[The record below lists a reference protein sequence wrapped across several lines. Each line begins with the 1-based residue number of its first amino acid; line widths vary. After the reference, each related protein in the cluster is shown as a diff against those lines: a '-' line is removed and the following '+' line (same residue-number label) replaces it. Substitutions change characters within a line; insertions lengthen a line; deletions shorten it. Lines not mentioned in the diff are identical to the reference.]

1 MSLADKKENY
11 TFLPAVESD
20 LPAVFKLI
28 DDRINWMDEVGLKQ
42 WNVTNYWECYPES
55 YYRMRMDMGE
65 LYIMKDA
72 KGNAVATAALIKDDY
87 RWPGD
92 KDAFHVH
99 HLATAIGIHGIGAIA
114 IDFCKDISRK
124 FNMPYLRLDCAV
136 GNDMLNNF
144 YKDLGFTYAGP
155 IVDRL
160 YTGNKLEFK
169 L

>member
-1 MSLADKKENY
+1 MSCNIKKEDFTFSLA
-11 TFLPAVESD
+11 TESD
-20 LPAVFKLI
+20 LPSVFKLI
-28 DDRINWMDEVGLKQ
+28 DDRIKWMDKVGLKQ

-55 YYRMRMDMGE
+55 YYRMRMDMEE
-65 LYIMKDA
+65 LYIMKDRE
-72 KGNAVATAALIKDDY
+72 GTAVATIALIKDDY

-92 KDAFHVH
+92 KDAFHAH
-99 HLATAIGIHGIGAIA
+99 HLATAIGVPGLGAIA

>member
-1 MSLADKKENY
+1 MQ
-11 TFLPAVESD
+11 LP
-20 LPAVFKLI
+20 P
-28 DDRINWMDEVGLKQ
+28 
-42 WNVTNYWECYPES
+42 PH
-55 YYRMRMDMGE
+55 
-65 LYIMKDA
+65 
-72 KGNAVATAALIKDDY
+72 LIKDDY